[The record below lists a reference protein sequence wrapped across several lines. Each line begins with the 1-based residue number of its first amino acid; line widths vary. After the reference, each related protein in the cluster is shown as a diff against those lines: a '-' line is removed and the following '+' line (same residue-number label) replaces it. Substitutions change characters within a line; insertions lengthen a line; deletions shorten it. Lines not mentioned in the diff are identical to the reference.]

1 MRIAQDAV
9 ILRCRIFAA
18 VSRWSPMKILLY
30 GINYAPELTGIG
42 KYTAEMAET
51 LVATGHQ
58 VRVVCAPPYYPEWR
72 VATGFSAFRYA
83 NAWQN
88 GVHIWRSPLWVP
100 SRPKGAR
107 RLAHLASFALSSF
120 PVLLRHAFWRPD
132 VVVCIAPSLMNA
144 PAGWLV
150 ARLTGAY
157 AWLHIQDYEVDAAFT
172 LGMLRGSVLKRTA
185 LALERVLLK
194 RFDTVSTISGKMVEH
209 ALRKGVEQSKVVR
222 FLNWADTESI
232 YPLERSNRLR
242 DELNIPGAATVVLY
256 SGNMGAKQGLEVL
269 AAAAVGFSER
279 DDVVFVFCGNGPARE
294 AITAVCGNLR
304 NARFID
310 LQPLDRLNELLNLAD
325 IHVLPQRADAADL
338 VMPSKLTGMLAS
350 GRAVIAMASPGT
362 ELYETVSPRGVVV
375 PPGDASLLVSAI
387 ERLASNAVE
396 RARLGAAGREFAQAV
411 LSRDAVLK
419 EFEAKLRALCAGASD
434 TSAAVARHSGL

>member
-1 MRIAQDAV
+1 M
-9 ILRCRIFAA
+9 LR
-18 VSRWSPMKILLY
+18 WNPMKILLY

-51 LVATGHQ
+51 LAATGHQ
-58 VRVVCAPPYYPEWR
+58 VCVVCAPPYYPAWR
-72 VATGFSAFRYA
+72 IANGFSAFRYA
-83 NAWQN
+83 REWRN
-88 GVHIWRSPLWVP
+88 GVDIWRTPLWVP
-100 SRPKGAR
+100 SQPKGAR
-107 RLAHLASFALSSF
+107 RIAHLASFALSSL

-144 PAGWLV
+144 PTGWLV

-157 AWLHIQDYEVDAAFT
+157 AWLHIQDYEVDAAFS
-172 LGMLRGSVLKRTA
+172 LGMLKGSLLKRTA

-194 RFDTVSTISGKMVEH
+194 RFDTVSTISAKMVEH
-209 ALRKGVEQSKVVR
+209 ALRKGVEESKVVR
-222 FLNWADTESI
+222 FSNWADTESI
-232 YPLERSNRLR
+232 YPLERHSRLR
-242 DELNIPGAATVVLY
+242 SELNIPDAATVVLY
-256 SGNMGAKQGLEVL
+256 SGNMGAKQGIEVL
-269 AAAAVGFSER
+269 AAAAVGFAQR
-279 DDVVFVFCGNGPARE
+279 DDVVFVFCGTGPARD
-294 AITAVCGNLR
+294 AVTAVCGNLR
-304 NARFID
+304 NCRFID

-362 ELYETVSPRGVVV
+362 ELYEAVSPRGVVV
-375 PPGDASLLVSAI
+375 PPGDASSLVTAI

-411 LSRDAVLK
+411 LSRDAVLS
-419 EFEAKLRALCAGASD
+419 EFETKLSALRAGTPG
-434 TSAAVARHSGL
+434 TSATDARHSDV

>member
-1 MRIAQDAV
+1 
-9 ILRCRIFAA
+9 
-18 VSRWSPMKILLY
+18 MKILLY

-51 LVATGHQ
+51 LAAAGHQ

-72 VATGFSAFRYA
+72 VAKGFAAFRYA
-83 NAWQN
+83 NERRN
-88 GVHIWRSPLWVP
+88 GVHIWRTPLWVP
-100 SRPKGAR
+100 AQPKGAQR
-107 RLAHLASFALSSF
+107 IAHLASFALSSL
-120 PVLLRHAFWRPD
+120 PILLRHAFWRPD
-132 VVVCIAPSLMNA
+132 VVICIAPSLMNA
-144 PAGWLV
+144 PTGWLV

-157 AWLHIQDYEVDAAFT
+157 AWLHIQDYEVDAAFS
-172 LGMLRGSVLKRTA
+172 LGMLKGSLLKRTA

-222 FLNWADTESI
+222 FSNWADTESI
-232 YPLERSNRLR
+232 YPLGRRSRLR
-242 DELNIPGAATVVLY
+242 DELNIPDAATVVLY

-269 AAAAVGFSER
+269 AAAAIGFAQR

-294 AITAVCGNLR
+294 AIAAICGNLR
-304 NARFID
+304 NCRFID

-362 ELYETVSPRGVVV
+362 ELYEAVSPRGVVV
-375 PPGDASLLVSAI
+375 QPGDANLLVSAI

-396 RARLGAAGREFAQAV
+396 RARLGKAAREFAQKV
-411 LSRDAVLK
+411 LSRDAVLR
-419 EFEAKLRALCAGASD
+419 EFEAKLCALRAGTSD
-434 TSAAVARHSGL
+434 T